1 MYALQS
7 LVVLTLVVVCGYLS
21 SSKLLEIF
29 AMVRSGAPEENF
41 SQIKRR
47 ISSFFMYVFGHKGV
61 LEDKSYG
68 LMHMVYF
75 YGFLILAVGHIELVI
90 YGLTKFLIYF
100 HMKPFLYRDF

>member
-7 LVVLTLVVVCGYLS
+7 LIVLALVAVCGYLS
-21 SSKLLEIF
+21 LSRLLEIV
-29 AMVRSGAPEENF
+29 AMVRSGAYENNF
-41 SQIKRR
+41 SNIRRR
-47 ISSFFMYVFGHKGV
+47 ISSVGSYVFGHKGV
-61 LEDKSYG
+61 MEDKSYG
-68 LMHMVYF
+68 LMHLVYF